1 VPAALSETPIQFEPI
16 FKEKIWGGSALSVVL
31 GKRVPPGAVIGESWE
46 LSGVAGNESVSI
58 SDPCRGMT
66 LGKIVASDPA
76 AIVGSIP
83 RYRGFP
89 LLYKF
94 IDAHAKLSVQ
104 VHPDDAQAKALGY
117 GKFGKSECWYILDA
131 QPGAQVVCGF
141 AHGVSRDDVRDAAAS
156 DRILPLLNRIT
167 VLPGDVIFVPGRTVH
182 AVLGGVLLYEVQ
194 ETADTTFRLFDWD
207 RLDNNGKPRPLHIQE
222 SLEVL
227 DTTWHAFHKI
237 PPVVADRTD
246 AFVHSFLVASRHFA
260 LEEYRFLGA
269 AEIALPVK
277 RSFRVITV
285 CNGHVRFVR
294 DGVSYMLN
302 KGETILIPARLSGL
316 HVAAEAGT
324 QFLLSS
330 VPDLISEVVGPL
342 SVKGVSQDAIVHL
355 GGNPA
360 TSDLAVLV

>member
-1 VPAALSETPIQFEPI
+1 MPDASCVTPLRFKPI
-16 FKEKIWGGSALSVVL
+16 LKEKIWGGTALKRVL
-31 GKRVPPGAVIGESWE
+31 GKSVPSHTAIGESWE
-46 LSGVAGNESVSI
+46 LSDVAGNESVSI
-58 SDPCRGMT
+58 SDPCRGTT
-66 LGKIVASDPA
+66 LGEIVASDPG

-117 GKFGKSECWYILDA
+117 GEFGKSECWYIIDA
-131 QPGAQVVCGF
+131 KPGAQVVCGF
-141 AHGVSRDDVRDAAAS
+141 AHGVSRDHVRDAAAS
-156 DRILPLLNRIT
+156 EHILPLLNYIP
-167 VLPGDVIFVPGRTVH
+167 VSPGDVIFVPGRTVH

-207 RLDNNGKPRPLHIQE
+207 RLDKDGKPRPLHIRE
-222 SLEVL
+222 SLEIL

-237 PPVVADRTD
+237 PPVVADRAN
-246 AFVHSFLVASRHFA
+246 AFARSFLVASRHFA
-260 LEEYRFLGA
+260 LEEYRFA
-269 AEIALPVK
+269 AAADITLPVK

-285 CNGHVRFVR
+285 CSGVMRLVY
-294 DGVSYMLN
+294 DGTVQMIN
-302 KGETILIPARLSGL
+302 KGETVLIPARLSAL
-316 HVAAEAGT
+316 RVSAETGT

-330 VPDLISEVVGPL
+330 VPDLISEVVAPL
-342 SVKGVSQDAIVHL
+342 SAKGVSQDSIVQL